1 MVINGYRENLSRP
14 SVIIFRSFSNFFSL
28 SQGLSG
34 LMFNFE
40 NIINILNNSVD
51 IFWYLCYY
59 FFVQIYKLKFII
71 EQKCIDME
79 VVDYG

>member
-1 MVINGYRENLSRP
+1 
-14 SVIIFRSFSNFFSL
+14 
-28 SQGLSG
+28 
-34 LMFNFE
+34 MFNFE